1 MWQALH
7 EELGDLGFT
16 VITIAL
22 DEDPEAAR
30 PWIEAAS
37 PTHPSLIDTHWRFAD
52 LYGVVNVPTV
62 VWVDERGRIA
72 RPNDTVYVTDA
83 YVKVHGIRPE
93 PHLER
98 IRRWVRDGTGALDD
112 HEVRRLSAPPDDG
125 HQRARAHFGLAQWLH
140 RNGHEDRA
148 EHHFARAGELAP
160 HDFTI
165 RRGSMRMRGQD
176 PSGPEFRAMVA
187 DWVGRGRPYY
197 ETLPDDAG

>member
-7 EELGDLGFT
+7 EELGGLGLT

-37 PTHPSLIDTHWRFAD
+37 PTHPSLVDTQWRFAD

-62 VWVDERGRIA
+62 VWVDERGHIV

-83 YVKVHGIRPE
+83 YVQVHGIRPE

-112 HEVRRLSAPPDDG
+112 EEVRRLSAPPDDT
-125 HQRARAHFGLAQWLH
+125 HQLARAHFGLGQWLH
-140 RNGHEDRA
+140 RNGWGDRA
-148 EHHFARAGELAP
+148 EHHFTRAGELAP

-176 PSGPEFRAMVA
+176 PAGPEFRAMVA
-187 DWVGRGRPYY
+187 DWVGQGRPYY
-197 ETLPDDAG
+197 ETLPDHAG